1 MLNARRDN
9 EIVRLLLLHD
19 EPHTLNVVLSVA
31 PVAQRVHIAQ
41 LEVVLQTLGYPACRE
56 CDLAGNEI
64 LAAALRLVVEEY
76 AVYRE
81 HTVSLAVLLYH
92 PEAVLLSDGVGA
104 VRVERRSFALGNFLY
119 LAVKL
124 RGRSLIY
131 LGLFLNAEHSYS
143 LEYPQHAY
151 SVNVARVFGNVE

>member
-1 MLNARRDN
+1 M
-9 EIVRLLLLHD
+9 
-19 EPHTLNVVLSVA
+19 
-31 PVAQRVHIAQ
+31 
-41 LEVVLQTLGYPACRE
+41 VLQTLGYPACRE

-81 HTVSLAVLLYH
+81 HTVSLAVLFYH
-92 PEAVLLSDGVGA
+92 PEAVLLSDGIGA

-131 LGLFLNAEHSYS
+131 LGLFSMPSILTASSILSTPIASTSPEYS
-143 LEYPQHAY
+143 GT
-151 SVNVARVFGNVE
+151 SNDT